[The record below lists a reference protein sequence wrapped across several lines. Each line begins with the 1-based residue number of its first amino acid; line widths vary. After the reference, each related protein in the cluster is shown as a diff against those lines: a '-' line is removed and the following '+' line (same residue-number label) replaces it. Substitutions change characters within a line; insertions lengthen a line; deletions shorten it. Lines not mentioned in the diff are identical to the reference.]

1 MLRRRLD
8 AEAGKA
14 ASARQSITKAAH
26 EDKVIRAHRR
36 DREAAQPHSAADDA
50 QPRLLTMT
58 HITAMMLSSAQT
70 TPTGLGSP
78 KMLRPMR
85 PRTDAA
91 FSWLHGFVRSMTGRV
106 GHPQGCPLCQ
116 YDLRHL
122 PLTI

>member
-1 MLRRRLD
+1 MRNGYADD
-8 AEAGKA
+8 AKEAVR
-14 ASARQSITKAAH
+14 ASF
-26 EDKVIRAHRR
+26 D
-36 DREAAQPHSAADDA
+36 AQPH
-50 QPRLLTMT
+50 LLTVT

-106 GHPQGCPLCQ
+106 GHPQGWPAPEPGTS
-116 YDLRHL
+116 HL
-122 PLTI
+122 TRFRRPIGKWGAD